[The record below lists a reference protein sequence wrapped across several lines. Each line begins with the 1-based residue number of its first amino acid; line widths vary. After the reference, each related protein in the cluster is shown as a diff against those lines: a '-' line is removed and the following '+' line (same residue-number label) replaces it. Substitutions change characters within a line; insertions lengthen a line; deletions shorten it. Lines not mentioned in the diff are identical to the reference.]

1 MVVVPL
7 ASSGNEPAASPTA
20 AARKCDS
27 MVWVRVAAAGSL
39 AAAGVLLMAGKRRA
53 GLVMAAAGTSLTMLD
68 QQDTV
73 RIWWNRVPGYM
84 TEIQS
89 VLTRVQ
95 GAVDEISAQ
104 GERLRSILSR

>member
-7 ASSGNEPAASPTA
+7 ASSGNEPAASPAGT
-20 AARKCDS
+20 RKCDS

-39 AAAGVLLMAGKRRA
+39 ATAGVLLMAGKRRA

-68 QQDTV
+68 QQETV
-73 RIWWNRVPGYM
+73 RLWWNQVPGYM